1 MGPRSDWIGAQ
12 SGDFGVRPVLNS
24 YHRNDLPFHPNAL
37 DPSPRI
43 TASPRRAAP
52 RRAAPMPTTH
62 HICPY
67 LSCPEAHTRTPFTLP
82 NFRKHLANAPTAH
95 PLPPPRE
102 WATAHRLQSCPHCQL
117 PFSDRGISVHLK
129 SCECKPLGGTS
140 LHNSGL
146 SHASALPLP
155 HPHPTDMLGRTGRGK
170 VHFGDHAGWGSAE
183 FLTKFGKTLG
193 QFEAKTGEFQKV
205 DFYFCCGISDF
216 GCYHGILE
224 KQHLADGHLK
234 STISLIIQKQAN
246 FKCGNL

>member
-1 MGPRSDWIGAQ
+1 MR
-12 SGDFGVRPVLNS
+12 V
-24 YHRNDLPFHPNAL
+24 
-37 DPSPRI
+37 
-43 TASPRRAAP
+43 TC
-52 RRAAPMPTTH
+52 T
-62 HICPY
+62 
-67 LSCPEAHTRTPFTLP
+67 
-82 NFRKHLANAPTAH
+82 
-95 PLPPPRE
+95 
-102 WATAHRLQSCPHCQL
+102 
-117 PFSDRGISVHLK
+117 SVHQTGAHHHLVPRVRLPMK
-129 SCECKPLGGTS
+129 DLGVNQ
-140 LHNSGL
+140 LLMEL
-146 SHASALPLP
+146 SHLFDHSHVCYGETRLLLK
-155 HPHPTDMLGRTGRGK
+155 HVDITDMLGRTGRGK